1 MLDSES
7 ATITMS
13 AMPEPFLVTKELADL
28 LGVLAHP
35 HRIRI
40 IEELR
45 ETERDVNTLQTALGI
60 SHSGVSQHL
69 SVLRAHRLVAER
81 REGRHV
87 YYHLRQP
94 KLARWLIDGIEF
106 VAGTQ
111 EVADDVR
118 QAIETM
124 RARWATEKAE

>member
-1 MLDSES
+1 
-7 ATITMS
+7 MS

-45 ETERDVNTLQTALGI
+45 ETERDVNSLQAALGI

-87 YYHLRQP
+87 YYHLRHP
-94 KLARWLIDGIEF
+94 KLARWVIEGIEF
-106 VAGTQ
+106 IAGAQ
-111 EVADDVR
+111 EAAEDVR
-118 QAIETM
+118 QAIESM

>member
-1 MLDSES
+1 MNLRLF
-7 ATITMS
+7 TMNS
-13 AMPEPFLVTKELADL
+13 VPEPFLVTKELADL

-94 KLARWLIDGIEF
+94 KLARWLVDGIEF

-111 EVADDVR
+111 EVAEDVR
-118 QAIETM
+118 AAIESM
-124 RARWATEKAE
+124 RAKWSTEKAE

>member
-1 MLDSES
+1 
-7 ATITMS
+7 MS

-45 ETERDVNTLQTALGI
+45 ETERDVNSLQAALGI

-87 YYHLRQP
+87 YYHLRQI
-94 KLARWLIDGIEF
+94 KLARWLVEGIEF
-106 VAGTQ
+106 IAGTHHVA
-111 EVADDVR
+111 EVVR
-118 QAIETM
+118 QAIESI
-124 RARWATEKAE
+124 RPRCS

>member
-1 MLDSES
+1 MLHYES
-7 ATITMS
+7 VTITMS
-13 AMPEPFLVTKELADL
+13 ALPEPFLVTKELADL

-45 ETERDVNTLQTALGI
+45 EVERDVNTLQAALCI

-94 KLARWLIDGIEF
+94 KLARWLLDGIEF

-111 EVADDVR
+111 VVAEDIR
-118 QAIETM
+118 LAIETM
-124 RARWATEKAE
+124 RARWATGKAE

>member
-1 MLDSES
+1 
-7 ATITMS
+7 MS

-45 ETERDVNTLQTALGI
+45 EAERDVNTLQAALGI

-81 REGRHV
+81 RGGGHGF
-87 YYHLRQP
+87 YHLREAKAGP
-94 KLARWLIDGIEF
+94 RAVEGVGSCARHAQGADS
-106 VAGTQ
+106 VA
-111 EVADDVR
+111 
-118 QAIETM
+118 
-124 RARWATEKAE
+124 

>member
-1 MLDSES
+1 
-7 ATITMS
+7 
-13 AMPEPFLVTKELADL
+13 MPHRLLVTKELADF

-45 ETERDVNTLQTALGI
+45 GSERDVNSLQDALAI

-69 SVLRAHRLVAER
+69 MVLRSHRLVSER

-87 YYHLRQP
+87 FYHLRQP
-94 KLARWLIDGIEF
+94 EIASWLMEATRFLEQESAAAAELRRAIGKTRKNWAAKL
-106 VAGTQ
+106 T
-111 EVADDVR
+111 
-118 QAIETM
+118 
-124 RARWATEKAE
+124 

>member
-1 MLDSES
+1 MNLRLFK
-7 ATITMS
+7 MS
-13 AMPEPFLVTKELADL
+13 SMPEPFLVTKELADL

-87 YYHLRQP
+87 FYHLRQP
-94 KLARWLIDGIEF
+94 KLARWLVDGIEF

-111 EVADDVR
+111 EVAEDVR
-118 QAIETM
+118 LAIETM
-124 RARWATEKAE
+124 RAKWATEKSE

>member
-1 MLDSES
+1 
-7 ATITMS
+7 MS
-13 AMPEPFLVTKELADL
+13 AVPEPFLVTKELADL

-87 YYHLRQP
+87 FYHLRQP
-94 KLARWLIDGIEF
+94 KLARWLVDGIEF

-111 EVADDVR
+111 EIAEDVR
-118 QAIETM
+118 QAIETL

>member
-1 MLDSES
+1 MNLRLFK
-7 ATITMS
+7 MS

-45 ETERDVNTLQTALGI
+45 EMERDVNTLQAALGI

-94 KLARWLIDGIEF
+94 KLARWLVDGIEF

-111 EVADDVR
+111 EVAEDVR

-124 RARWATEKAE
+124 RAKWVTEKSE

>member
-1 MLDSES
+1 
-7 ATITMS
+7 MS

-87 YYHLRQP
+87 FYHLRQP
-94 KLARWLIDGIEF
+94 KLARWLIDGIEY

-124 RARWATEKAE
+124 RARWATEKAD

>member
-1 MLDSES
+1 MNLRLFK
-7 ATITMS
+7 MS

-45 ETERDVNTLQTALGI
+45 EMERDVNTLQAALGI

-69 SVLRAHRLVAER
+69 SVLRAHRLVSER

-94 KLARWLIDGIEF
+94 KLARWLVDGIEF

-111 EVADDVR
+111 EVAEDVR

-124 RARWATEKAE
+124 RAKWVTEKSE